1 MAAQPMEAEGSK
13 MQRLYDACD
22 MVFSSGR
29 TGLPTP
35 RQLGW
40 LQGILDAMEPA
51 DVGID
56 GSSGDERT
64 SCVAIDG
71 SGDEAVDSGS
81 DGSGDERSRAS
92 TTSDET
98 SEGSVS
104 SGRSGGGGGHGL
116 ILGHAIKQITYIHIH
131 ECEDFSIGVFCFPA
145 GARLPLHDHPRMVVL
160 TKVLYGSIS
169 LKSYD
174 WVTTPICN
182 PKRSGL
188 AKVVADDCALQA
200 SSKTSVLFP
209 KSGGNMHSL
218 AALTPCAILDVLA
231 PPYSEEQGRPST
243 YYVDVPIP
251 PLPGFVLLE
260 EMDTPDDLR
269 VTGAPYLG
277 PELLVDLDSC

>member
-1 MAAQPMEAEGSK
+1 MEAEGSK

-29 TGLPTP
+29 AELPTP

-56 GSSGDERT
+56 GSSGDEST
-64 SCVAIDG
+64 SCVA
-71 SGDEAVDSGS
+71 
-81 DGSGDERSRAS
+81 
-92 TTSDET
+92 
-98 SEGSVS
+98 S
-104 SGRSGGGGGHGL
+104 SHGL

-160 TKVLYGSIS
+160 TKVLYGSIA

-174 WVTTPICN
+174 WVTTPISN

-188 AKVVADDCALQA
+188 AKVVADDSVLQA
-200 SSKTSVLFP
+200 SSKASVLFP
-209 KSGGNMHSL
+209 RSGGNIHSL
-218 AALTPCAILDVLA
+218 IALTPCAILDVLA

-243 YYVDVPIP
+243 YYVDIPIP
-251 PLPGFVLLE
+251 PLPGFVVLE
-260 EMDTPDDLR
+260 EIDTPDDLR
-269 VTGAPYLG
+269 VAGAPYLG
-277 PELLVDLDSC
+277 PELLFDLDSC

>member
-29 TGLPTP
+29 AGLPTP

-40 LQGILDAMEPA
+40 LQGILGNALSADPDVRALAACYCYHILHLLASNADAMEPA

-56 GSSGDERT
+56 GSSGDEST

-104 SGRSGGGGGHGL
+104 SGRSGGGGSHGL

-131 ECEDFSIGVFCFPA
+131 ECEDFS
-145 GARLPLHDHPRMVVL
+145 VL
-160 TKVLYGSIS
+160 NVSLYNSTILRNRCMS
-169 LKSYD
+169 LKQ
-174 WVTTPICN
+174 C
-182 PKRSGL
+182 
-188 AKVVADDCALQA
+188 
-200 SSKTSVLFP
+200 
-209 KSGGNMHSL
+209 
-218 AALTPCAILDVLA
+218 
-231 PPYSEEQGRPST
+231 
-243 YYVDVPIP
+243 
-251 PLPGFVLLE
+251 
-260 EMDTPDDLR
+260 
-269 VTGAPYLG
+269 
-277 PELLVDLDSC
+277 ELIVRFLCWI